1 MINRL
6 DETKIALRFNKA
18 AKTYD
23 QVAVL
28 QQLVGKALLE
38 RLQGIRCQPETILD
52 LGCGTGYIESFLEK
66 AYPAAKIIGLDKASG
81 MLAQAQYKGKEHS
94 CAKKT
99 HWVCGYAENLPFSD
113 HTFEL
118 VYSNLMLHWSVD
130 FTKSLNE
137 IRRVL
142 KPGGLLVFSMV
153 GPDTLQELR
162 YCWAQVDDKPH
173 VHVFVDM
180 HDLGDSLLQT
190 PFSHPVMDVDYFTL
204 LYSKALILMEE
215 LKHLGVQN
223 VALDRQRGLTSKG
236 SLRKLIQAYEAFR
249 NTEAK
254 LPATWEIIYGHAW
267 AAEKKIDQ
275 NHFNEIKIPL
285 HSIRAQMSSIK

>member
-1 MINRL
+1 MINPL
-6 DETKIALRFNKA
+6 DEKKIALRFNKA

-28 QQLVGKALLE
+28 QQRVGKALLE
-38 RLQGIRCQPETILD
+38 RLQGIRCQPQTILD
-52 LGCGTGYIESFLEK
+52 LGCGTGHIEFFLK
-66 AYPAAKIIGLDKASG
+66 KTYPAAKIIGLDKANG
-81 MLAQAQYKGKEHS
+81 MLTQAQYKEKEQAYS
-94 CAKKT
+94 KT
-99 HWVCGYAENLPFSD
+99 HWVCGYAENLPFND
-113 HTFEL
+113 HAFEL

-142 KPGGLLVFSMV
+142 KPGGLLLFSMV

-180 HDLGDSLLQT
+180 HDLGDGLLQA
-190 PFSHPVMDVDYFTL
+190 PFSDPVMDVDYFTL
-204 LYSKALILMEE
+204 LYSKALILMKE
-215 LKHLGVQN
+215 LKDLGVQN
-223 VALDRQRGLTSKG
+223 LAQDRQRGLTSKG
-236 SLRKLIQAYEAFR
+236 SLQKLIKAYEAFR
-249 NTEAK
+249 NVEGK

-267 AAEKKIDQ
+267 AVDKKTTQ
-275 NHFNEIKIPL
+275 NNFNEIKIPL
-285 HSIRAQMSSIK
+285 HSIRAQISNIK